1 MAEFDSLRQ
10 IERIDQ
16 LIQELEQCRDPSVQA
31 KSRELV
37 DGVLEFHR
45 VALGRLLA
53 TLAQRGPPFQEAILG
68 AAREDALITNLL
80 VLHNLHPTDLR
91 ERIAEAIADVR
102 PVLPVPNTD
111 VEIVEVSP
119 QLVRL
124 TFAAPND
131 PATFISLQRM
141 LENAVLFC
149 APDVAAV
156 ECRAAVTPHGSGF
169 VPLPILNMMRSSHS

>member
-31 KSRELV
+31 KARELV

-53 TLAQRGPPFQEAILG
+53 LLACRGASFQEAIRG
-68 AAREDALITNLL
+68 AAGEDALVTNLL

-91 ERIAEAIADVR
+91 ERIAGAIADVR
-102 PVLPVPNTD
+102 PLLPVPSAAI
-111 VEIVEVSP
+111 EIVEVSP

-124 TFAAPND
+124 TFAAPED

-141 LENAVLFC
+141 LENAVLFS

-156 ECRAAVTPHGSGF
+156 ECRAAVAPEHVGF
-169 VPLPILNMMRSSHS
+169 VPLPMLKMQRSISS